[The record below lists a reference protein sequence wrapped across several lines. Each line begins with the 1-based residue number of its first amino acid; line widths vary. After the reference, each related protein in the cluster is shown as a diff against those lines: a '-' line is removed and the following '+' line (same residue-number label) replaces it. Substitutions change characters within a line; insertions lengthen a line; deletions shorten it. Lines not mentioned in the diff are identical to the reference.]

1 MLSIG
6 QTQWHA
12 FHLFVD
18 KIWIQLCK
26 YMYQAPIKTKT
37 KKK

>member
-26 YMYQAPIKTKT
+26 YQAPIKTKT
-37 KKK
+37 KKIK